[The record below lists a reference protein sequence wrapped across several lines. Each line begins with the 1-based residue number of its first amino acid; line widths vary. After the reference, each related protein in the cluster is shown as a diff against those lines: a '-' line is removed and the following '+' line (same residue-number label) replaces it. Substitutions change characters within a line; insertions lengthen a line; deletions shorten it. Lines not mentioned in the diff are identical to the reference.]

1 MATISE
7 QQFSQLLSEVVK
19 ECIREGLTIELD
31 GLGTFHPDDR
41 HNVAFEPE
49 TAPRVFVAYVVE
61 DAERVMTLVDGLEQA
76 GVRTWMDRL
85 RLLPG
90 QDWKHCIERA
100 IETSDFFIACF
111 STSAV
116 TKRGQFPYELRY
128 AMRCAERMPL
138 DDSFVIPVRL
148 EECPVPR
155 TISWH
160 LQYVDLFPSWEHG
173 LQRLITSIQSEHAQR
188 LQRRCS

>member
-1 MATISE
+1 MAIISE
-7 QQFSQLLSEVVK
+7 EQFNHLLSEVVK
-19 ECIREGLTIELD
+19 DCIREGLTIELD
-31 GLGTFHPDDR
+31 GLGTFHSDESQK
-41 HNVAFEPE
+41 VVFEPT

-61 DAERVMTLVDGLEQA
+61 DAERVMSLVDGLERA

-90 QDWKHCIERA
+90 QNWKRCIERA

-111 STSAV
+111 SDSAV

-138 DDSFVIPVRL
+138 DDSFIIPVRL

-160 LQYVDLFPSWEHG
+160 VQYVDLFSDWEAG
-173 LQRLITSIQSEHAQR
+173 LQRLITSIQSEHAER
-188 LQRRCS
+188 LQRRRS